1 MNTAEISNNLLI
13 IETEVEGNKKNFST
27 EDLRSSA
34 NIFINIVADLMW
46 QLQEKEKMSS
56 DERLMM
62 AKFAGAEIKKFIRI
76 YTGLNTEEL

>member
-13 IETEVEGNKKNFST
+13 IETEVERNKKNFST